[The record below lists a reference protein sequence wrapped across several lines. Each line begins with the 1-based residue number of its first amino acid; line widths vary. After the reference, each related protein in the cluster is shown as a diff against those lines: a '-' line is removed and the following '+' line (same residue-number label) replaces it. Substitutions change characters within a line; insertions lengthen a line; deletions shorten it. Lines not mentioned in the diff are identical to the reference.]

1 MCAYTNFGTMAS
13 MKVKTPTLRAAHE
26 ISLANELLIGS
37 LFQLI
42 RHQLTPNQIL
52 ALEDGDDLI
61 LVLEMMDLLFPSRAG
76 DANAALLSEYVGV
89 EI

>member
-1 MCAYTNFGTMAS
+1 M
-13 MKVKTPTLRAAHE
+13 
-26 ISLANELLIGS
+26 
-37 LFQLI
+37 Q
-42 RHQLTPNQIL
+42 PNQIL

-76 DANAALLSEYVGV
+76 DANAALLSEYTGV

>member
-1 MCAYTNFGTMAS
+1 METKNIT
-13 MKVKTPTLRAAHE
+13 RRDAHE
-26 ISLANELLIGS
+26 ISLADELLIGS
-37 LFQLI
+37 LFTLV

-52 ALEDGDDLI
+52 ALEDGDELI

-76 DANAALLSEYVGV
+76 DANAAILSEYCGV

>member
-1 MCAYTNFGTMAS
+1 METVKNPKDRAS
-13 MKVKTPTLRAAHE
+13 GE

-37 LFQLI
+37 LFTLV
-42 RHQLTPNQIL
+42 RHQLSPNQIL
-52 ALEDGDDLI
+52 ALDEGDDLI

-76 DANAALLSEYVGV
+76 DANAALLSEYTGV